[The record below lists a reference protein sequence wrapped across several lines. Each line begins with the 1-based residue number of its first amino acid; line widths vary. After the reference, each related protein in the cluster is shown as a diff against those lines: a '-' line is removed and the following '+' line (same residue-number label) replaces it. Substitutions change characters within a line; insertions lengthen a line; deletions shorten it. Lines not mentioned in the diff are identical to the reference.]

1 MILIAGGT
9 GTLGTQV
16 VRLLRARGLEVRI
29 LSRDP
34 ARAEHLRG
42 DLVEVVPGDVQYA
55 RAVQQAVAGA
65 QTVISA
71 IQGFGGVAPASPQAV
86 DRQGNINLIRAAK
99 AGAVEHFI
107 LVSIQG
113 AAPDHPMELFRMKD
127 LAEQELKAS
136 GLSWTIIRPTAY
148 METWAA
154 LIGEPLL
161 KSGRTRIFGSGANPI
176 NFVSAHDVARFVE
189 LAVVDPAMR
198 GEVVEVGGPEN
209 LSMEQVA
216 QTFETVTGKFG
227 KKSHVPLPMMRLMS
241 VLMRP
246 VNPTL
251 ARQIQAGVVMDT
263 HDFSFYPSE
272 TSRRYPSIPLTSLAE
287 VVRRDYVSPTTEGRQ
302 SQKRS

>member
-16 VRLLRARGLEVRI
+16 VPLLTARGLEVRI
-29 LSRDP
+29 LTRDP
-34 ARAEHLRG
+34 VRAEHLQG
-42 DLVEVVPGDVQYA
+42 DLVEIMAGDVRNL
-55 RAVQQAVAGA
+55 RAVERAAAGA

-71 IQGFGGVAPASPQAV
+71 IQGFAGAAAVGPQAV
-86 DRQGNINLIRAAK
+86 DRQGNSNLIHAAR
-99 AGAVEHFI
+99 AGAEHFI

-113 AAPDHPMELFRMKD
+113 VAPDHPMELFRMKY

-136 GLSWTIIRPTAY
+136 GLAWTIIRPTAY
-148 METWAA
+148 METWGA

-161 KSGRTRIFGSGANPI
+161 KTGKTRIFGRGNNPI
-176 NFVSAHDVARFVE
+176 NFVSVHDVARFVE

-198 GEVVEVGGPEN
+198 GELVEVGGPEN
-209 LSMEQVA
+209 LSMRQVA
-216 QTFETVTGKFG
+216 QAFETVSGKVG

-251 ARQIQAGVVMDT
+251 ARQAQAGVVMDT
-263 HDFSFYPSE
+263 HDFSFDPSE
-272 TSRRYPSIPLTSLAE
+272 TSRRYPSISLTSLAE
-287 VVRRDYVSPTTEGRQ
+287 VVRRDYVD
-302 SQKRS
+302 